1 MKIFKKLVYPR
12 YVRLLVIKDKYK
24 TTDLTCPIARI
35 YNVIEVIDLY
45 DEDTGWPDNKIIKED
60 NFFSQCFDFETRHVK
75 EILDSSY
82 QEYKQ
87 ACKRVLKKKYKIL
100 CTSLKHMR
108 EQEKELK
115 KKEQHENLKRKAESQ
130 RVKEMQRRKAQVT
143 HK

>member
-1 MKIFKKLVYPR
+1 MKIFKKLVYSR
-12 YVRLLVIKDKYK
+12 YIRLLVIKDKYE
-24 TTDLTCPIARI
+24 TTDLTCPTARI
-35 YNVIEVIDLY
+35 YNVAEIINLY
-45 DEDTGWPDNKIIKED
+45 DEDTSWPDNRIINED

-100 CTSLKHMR
+100 CNSLKYAR

-115 KKEQHENLKRKAESQ
+115 RKEQHENLKRKAETQ
-130 RVKEMQRRKAQVT
+130 RAKEMQRRKT
-143 HK
+143 